1 VDWWKVLTGET
12 APTYKFRQNRS
23 QTEALRRKEMDM
35 AESALIFLG
44 LVILAIVNFLGFRQ
58 LIKTLQ
64 EKKG

>member
-1 VDWWKVLTGET
+1 
-12 APTYKFRQNRS
+12 
-23 QTEALRRKEMDM
+23 M